1 MDDVAQRWR
10 EPEDAPAATAELDT
24 SLGASL
30 GGGAREAAEL
40 LRALAHEAR
49 VGILCCLTKGEKSV
63 GEIGERFQLPQS
75 FVSQQLARLRI
86 EGLVATRRS
95 GKKIYY
101 RIADTKILPIL
112 VALNEVFCRAPEP
125 VAQLGA
131 PSSPSSPASL

>member
-1 MDDVAQRWR
+1 MDDASHRWL
-10 EPEDAPAATAELDT
+10 ESEDPLTAAPELDM

-49 VGILCCLTKGEKSV
+49 VGILCCLAKGEKSV

-75 FVSQQLARLRI
+75 FVSQQLARLRM
-86 EGLVATRRS
+86 EGLVATRRA

-101 RIADTKILPIL
+101 RIADPKILPIL
-112 VALNEVFCRAPEP
+112 GALNEVFCRPRQRAAEI
-125 VAQLGA
+125 GA
-131 PSSPSSPASL
+131 ASSPANPASL

>member
-1 MDDVAQRWR
+1 MDDVAQHWL
-10 EPEDAPAATAELDT
+10 EPEEAPIAAPELDM

-49 VGILCCLTKGEKSV
+49 VGILCCLAGGEKSV
-63 GEIGERFQLPQS
+63 GEIGERFRLPQS

-86 EGLVATRRS
+86 EGLVATRRA

-101 RIADTKILPIL
+101 RIADSEDL
-112 VALNEVFCRAPEP
+112 AHSRAR
-125 VAQLGA
+125 
-131 PSSPSSPASL
+131 

>member
-1 MDDVAQRWR
+1 MDYASYRWR
-10 EPEDAPAATAELDT
+10 ESEGHPTAAPDLDM

-30 GGGAREAAEL
+30 GGGEREAAEL

-49 VGILCCLTKGEKSV
+49 VGILCCLTKGEMSV

-101 RIADTKILPIL
+101 RIAAAKILPIL
-112 VALNEVFCRAPEP
+112 DALNEVFCRA
-125 VAQLGA
+125 AQPAAERGA
-131 PSSPSSPASL
+131 PSSPSNPASF

>member
-1 MDDVAQRWR
+1 MHDGSHHWV
-10 EPEDAPAATAELDT
+10 ESEGPLTAGPELDM

-86 EGLVATRRS
+86 EGLVATRRA

-112 VALNEVFCRAPEP
+112 EALNEVFCRPPERAAHI
-125 VAQLGA
+125 VAV
-131 PSSPSSPASL
+131 SSPSNPASL